1 MDIVKEPKIDWLS
14 KRWLFLGASLLLI
27 LAGMASIVTKG
38 GLKMGVDFV
47 GGTLVYARFKEEPS
61 LDRIRGALAEGGLR
75 AEGVTRFD
83 DPSKNEVQIRLAR
96 IESEETA
103 DLILESDNI
112 AQALRQEY
120 DSDSQGEGRVD
131 LNNVPRSVLSTR
143 LQEWDPEGLRED
155 SSVTDLS
162 AHYQEV
168 ASRIVDLRTGVGLF
182 GDYSELSEAGL
193 GPDTVKAI
201 EENSYLGNF
210 VVLSVESVGPKV
222 GQEMQER
229 AWNAVFFSLLG
240 ILAYITIRFKFV
252 HGLAAIAALFH
263 DVLITVGALS
273 LTDRELTLTVVA
285 ALLTLVGYSIN
296 DTIVVFD
303 RLRENEVRMRRSNF
317 YDRINASINQIL
329 NRTIMTSGSTFVAL
343 LALFLLGGP
352 VLNSFSF
359 ALVIGI
365 IVGTYSSIGVASPIV
380 SGWHKFRESR
390 RN

>member
-1 MDIVKEPKIDWLS
+1 M
-14 KRWLFLGASLLLI
+14 
-27 LAGMASIVTKG
+27 
-38 GLKMGVDFV
+38 
-47 GGTLVYARFKEEPS
+47 
-61 LDRIRGALAEGGLR
+61 
-75 AEGVTRFD
+75 
-83 DPSKNEVQIRLAR
+83 
-96 IESEETA
+96 
-103 DLILESDNI
+103 
-112 AQALRQEY
+112 
-120 DSDSQGEGRVD
+120 
-131 LNNVPRSVLSTR
+131 
-143 LQEWDPEGLRED
+143 
-155 SSVTDLS
+155 
-162 AHYQEV
+162 
-168 ASRIVDLRTGVGLF
+168 
-182 GDYSELSEAGL
+182 
-193 GPDTVKAI
+193 
-201 EENSYLGNF
+201 
-210 VVLSVESVGPKV
+210 
-222 GQEMQER
+222 
-229 AWNAVFFSLLG
+229 
-240 ILAYITIRFKFV
+240 

-303 RLRENEVRMRRSNF
+303 RLRENEVRMRRSSF

>member
-1 MDIVKEPKIDWLS
+1 M
-14 KRWLFLGASLLLI
+14 
-27 LAGMASIVTKG
+27 
-38 GLKMGVDFV
+38 
-47 GGTLVYARFKEEPS
+47 
-61 LDRIRGALAEGGLR
+61 
-75 AEGVTRFD
+75 
-83 DPSKNEVQIRLAR
+83 
-96 IESEETA
+96 
-103 DLILESDNI
+103 
-112 AQALRQEY
+112 
-120 DSDSQGEGRVD
+120 
-131 LNNVPRSVLSTR
+131 
-143 LQEWDPEGLRED
+143 
-155 SSVTDLS
+155 
-162 AHYQEV
+162 
-168 ASRIVDLRTGVGLF
+168 
-182 GDYSELSEAGL
+182 SEAGL
-193 GPDTVKAI
+193 GPDAVKAI

-303 RLRENEVRMRRSNF
+303 RLRENEVRMRRSSF

>member
-1 MDIVKEPKIDWLS
+1 MDIVKEPKIDWLG
-14 KRWLFLGASLLLI
+14 KRWLFLGMSLLLI
-27 LAGMASIVTKG
+27 LAGLASIVTKG

-83 DPSKNEVQIRLAR
+83 DPSRNEVQIRLAR
-96 IESEETA
+96 IESEETS

-120 DSDSQGEGRVD
+120 DSVSQGRVD
-131 LNNVPRSVLSTR
+131 LNNVPRSELSTR
-143 LQEWDPEGLRED
+143 LQEWNPERLQED
-155 SSVTDLS
+155 SSATGLS

-168 ASRIVDLRTGVGLF
+168 ASTIIDLRTSVGLF

-193 GPDTVKAI
+193 GPDTIKAI

-303 RLRENEVRMRRSNF
+303 RLRENEVRMRRSSF
-317 YDRINASINQIL
+317 YERINASINQIL

>member
-1 MDIVKEPKIDWLS
+1 MDIVKQPKIDWLS
-14 KRWLFLGASLLLI
+14 KRRFFLAASFLLI
-27 LAGMASIVTKG
+27 LAGVVSMVMKG

-61 LDRIRGALAEGGLR
+61 LDRIRGALSEGGLR
-75 AEGVTRFD
+75 ADGVTRFD
-83 DPSKNEVQIRLAR
+83 DLAKNEVQIRLAR
-96 IESEETA
+96 IESESA
-103 DLILESDNI
+103 DLIAESDNI
-112 AQALRQEY
+112 FQALRQEY
-120 DSDSQGEGRVD
+120 DSDAEATGKVD

-143 LQEWDPEGLRED
+143 LHEWDPEGLKD
-155 SSVTDLS
+155 DPSVTDLVT
-162 AHYQEV
+162 HYQEA
-168 ASRIVDLRTGVGLF
+168 ASRIVDLRTSVGLF
-182 GDYSELSEAGL
+182 RSYSELSQADL
-193 GPDTVKAI
+193 GPEAVKTI

-222 GQEMQER
+222 GREMQER
-229 AWNAVFFSLLG
+229 ARNAVFFSLAG

-252 HGLAAIAALFH
+252 HGVAAIAALFH

-303 RLRENEVRMRRSNF
+303 RLRENEVRMRRSSF
-317 YDRINASINQIL
+317 YDRVNASINQIL

-343 LALFLLGGP
+343 AALFLLGGP

-390 RN
+390 QN

>member
-1 MDIVKEPKIDWLS
+1 MDIVKEPKIDWLG
-14 KRWLFLGASLLLI
+14 KRRLFLGASLLLI

-47 GGTLVYARFKEEPS
+47 GGTLVYARFKGEPS

-96 IESEETA
+96 IESEESA
-103 DLILESDNI
+103 DLISESENI
-112 AQALRQEY
+112 SLALRQEY
-120 DSDSQGEGRVD
+120 DSDSEGTGGVD

-143 LQEWDPEGLRED
+143 LQEWDPEGLQED
-155 SSVTDLS
+155 PSVTDPS

-182 GDYSELSEAGL
+182 RDYSELSQAGL
-193 GPDTVKAI
+193 DPDALKAI

-252 HGLAAIAALFH
+252 HGVAAIAALFH

-303 RLRENEVRMRRSNF
+303 RLRENEVRMRRSSL

-352 VLNSFSF
+352 ALNSFSF
-359 ALVIGI
+359 ALVVGI

-380 SGWHKFRESR
+380 SGWYKFRESR

>member
-1 MDIVKEPKIDWLS
+1 M
-14 KRWLFLGASLLLI
+14 
-27 LAGMASIVTKG
+27 
-38 GLKMGVDFV
+38 
-47 GGTLVYARFKEEPS
+47 
-61 LDRIRGALAEGGLR
+61 
-75 AEGVTRFD
+75 
-83 DPSKNEVQIRLAR
+83 
-96 IESEETA
+96 
-103 DLILESDNI
+103 
-112 AQALRQEY
+112 
-120 DSDSQGEGRVD
+120 
-131 LNNVPRSVLSTR
+131 
-143 LQEWDPEGLRED
+143 
-155 SSVTDLS
+155 
-162 AHYQEV
+162 

-182 GDYSELSEAGL
+182 RDYTELSQAGL
-193 GPDTVKAI
+193 GPDAVKAI
-201 EENSYLGNF
+201 EGNSYLGNF

-303 RLRENEVRMRRSNF
+303 RLRENEVRMRRSSL

-329 NRTIMTSGSTFVAL
+329 NRTIMTSGSTFIAL

-359 ALVIGI
+359 ALVVGI

-380 SGWHKFRESR
+380 SGWYKFRESR

>member
-1 MDIVKEPKIDWLS
+1 M
-14 KRWLFLGASLLLI
+14 
-27 LAGMASIVTKG
+27 
-38 GLKMGVDFV
+38 
-47 GGTLVYARFKEEPS
+47 
-61 LDRIRGALAEGGLR
+61 
-75 AEGVTRFD
+75 
-83 DPSKNEVQIRLAR
+83 
-96 IESEETA
+96 
-103 DLILESDNI
+103 
-112 AQALRQEY
+112 
-120 DSDSQGEGRVD
+120 D

-143 LQEWDPEGLRED
+143 LEEWDPEGLQED
-155 SSVTDLS
+155 PSVTDL
-162 AHYQEV
+162 AVHYQEV
-168 ASRIVDLRTGVGLF
+168 ASRVVDLRIGAGLF
-182 GDYSELSEAGL
+182 RDYSELSQAGL
-193 GPDTVKAI
+193 GPEALKAI

-303 RLRENEVRMRRSNF
+303 RLRENEVRMRRSSF
-317 YDRINASINQIL
+317 HDRINASINQIL

-343 LALFLLGGP
+343 LAPLPFGRTGAQQLLLCPGHRYNRRD
-352 VLNSFSF
+352 L
-359 ALVIGI
+359 LVHRRRQPHRRGLAQVQGVPEQLRLPLGRIGLLTRQKA
-365 IVGTYSSIGVASPIV
+365 GSSISVVFSGASLP
-380 SGWHKFRESR
+380 
-390 RN
+390 